1 MVDTRRD
8 REQNM
13 IPVKQLALRGAA
25 SKEQT
30 HKEEFSWD
38 ERHEKCSIARP
49 SRIHGNVLSIRNVC
63 QLLRGEA
70 REGGEKSKSYGSAKT
85 VEQKAITC
93 KIKLW

>member
-25 SKEQT
+25 SKKQT

-63 QLLRGEA
+63 QLLRGEGVA
-70 REGGEKSKSYGSAKT
+70 SPADILRRASRVPFPRKERVTHA
-85 VEQKAITC
+85 
-93 KIKLW
+93 